1 MAQQTRKPIERF
13 LTPLQKFLAQEAS
26 GGVVLIVATLAA
38 LGWANWGPEGSY
50 HHFFENRAGIG
61 FGDWSIS
68 KSLHHWINDGLMAIF
83 FFVVGLEIKRE
94 LLIGELSAFRKAALP
109 VAGALGGM
117 IVPASIYWTL
127 NSGTASQAGWGIPMA
142 TDIAFVIGVL
152 TLLGPRIPA
161 SLKIFLV
168 ALAIVDDIGAV
179 LVIALF
185 YTAGISTNALLV
197 AGLILAM
204 LIAVSWLGARHPL
217 FYAILGIALWLALL
231 ESGIHATIAGI
242 LLALTV
248 PASTRISSDQLIEVG
263 QNLLNRLKEVEKS
276 EAFAPTTHEEQ
287 NVIAT
292 LESECER
299 AETPMQR
306 LERTLHP
313 WSVFFIMP
321 LFALA
326 NAGVALDSSSISF
339 GSSLSLGVILG
350 LVIGKPIGIT
360 LFAWAA
366 VRIGLASQGTGVRM
380 IHVLGAGCLGGIGF
394 TMSIFIATLA
404 FEGSQLLSMAKTSIL
419 LASLCAGAVGS
430 LILWLAGRASTPE

>member
-1 MAQQTRKPIERF
+1 MAEQPRKPIERL

-26 GGVVLIVATLAA
+26 GGFILIAATLAA
-38 LGWANWGPEGSY
+38 LAWANWGPEGSY
-50 HHFFENRAGIG
+50 HHFFENRLTIG
-61 FGDWSIS
+61 FADWSIS

-94 LLIGELSAFRKAALP
+94 LLIGELSSFSKAALP

-117 IVPASIYWTL
+117 LVPASIYWTL
-127 NSGTASQAGWGIPMA
+127 NSGSPSQAGWGIPMA

-152 TLLGPRIPA
+152 TLLGPRVPV

-185 YTAGISTNALLV
+185 YTAQVNTNALIAAGATTLV
-197 AGLILAM
+197 LM
-204 LIAVSWLGARHPL
+204 LFSWLGARHPL
-217 FYAILGIALWLALL
+217 VYAILGIGLWLALL

-242 LLALTV
+242 VLALTV
-248 PASTRISSDQLIEVG
+248 PASTRISSEQLIEMG
-263 QNLLNRLKEVEKS
+263 EQLLNRLKEVEKS
-276 EAFAPTTHEEQ
+276 EAFAPATHEEQ
-287 NVIAT
+287 NIIAS

-313 WSVFFIMP
+313 WSVFLIMP
-321 LFALA
+321 VFAMA
-326 NAGVALDSSSISF
+326 NAGVALDSSSLSF
-339 GSSLSLGVILG
+339 ASNLSLGVILG

-366 VRIGLASQGTGVRM
+366 VRLGIASQGTGVKTTH
-380 IHVLGAGCLGGIGF
+380 ILGAGCLGGIGF
-394 TMSIFIATLA
+394 TMSIFIASLA
-404 FEGSQLLSMAKTSIL
+404 FEGNQLLSNAKVSIL
-419 LASLCAGAVGS
+419 LASLCAGALGS
-430 LILWLAGRASTPE
+430 LILWFAGRAGTTE